1 MNSSRTAAT
10 AVTVVS
16 FLSFLAV
23 GELFSFLG
31 APNTVGYAAACVAAA
46 ALVRVGGRFVVG
58 ECVTEGLVFESE
70 GESGEKENGA
80 AEECP
85 PCGTREVSH
94 SARSPGGI
102 VLHCVATLT
111 LLLAA
116 NAVLALTVGGG
127 EQPVMTPSRVT
138 VAVLVKPFC
147 EEMLFRVSYVAL
159 LRRAGVSKS
168 ATCAVTAVL
177 FAVLHRGTSA
187 LLALLAGVLL
197 ACLSLDLFSRS
208 DDEKSGKRLAASA
221 VFAVHAAYNLVL
233 CVASAAL

>member
-1 MNSSRTAAT
+1 M
-10 AVTVVS
+10 TVVS
-16 FLSFLAV
+16 FLAFLAV
-23 GELFSFLG
+23 GELFSLLG
-31 APNTVGYAAACVAAA
+31 APNTVGYIAAYLAAT
-46 ALVRVGGRFVVG
+46 ALVRVGERFVG
-58 ECVTEGLVFESE
+58 EEC
-70 GESGEKENGA
+70 A
-80 AEECP
+80 AEVLAFENEEELCENEDKPGEGGDAENCP
-85 PCGTREVSH
+85 PRAVPAAT
-94 SARSPGGI
+94 ASPLSRASV
-102 VLHCVATLT
+102 VLRAAAVLA

-116 NAVLALTVGGG
+116 NAVLALALGGG
-127 EQPVMTPSRVT
+127 ERTPMTPSRVA

-159 LRRAGVSKS
+159 LSRAGVSKS

-177 FAVLHRGTSA
+177 FAALHRGTSA

-208 DDEKSGKRLAASA
+208 DGEKSGRRLAASA